1 MITNADTGPWPIRL
15 QRSPVRLFLLVA
27 ARAAIGIAALVA
39 AIPEPGTLGAVLA
52 FAGIGV
58 VGYAALLG
66 LNFATMRLEAVPGQ
80 LRLRSLLVNG
90 RYQLVKGEVRRLRLA
105 PRSRSRLGAA
115 FRGLGV
121 RIGPGELEGEK
132 LAGVIALARPDSLLM
147 VPTTDG
153 RLALAVASE
162 EQLLDAL
169 MRATRR
175 PSRAPAIRLAIGR
188 EPQTARPLDGTF
200 RFDHMGAVERRL
212 RNARIRI
219 TEIEISF
226 PEDRTDG
233 EEGP

>member
-27 ARAAIGIAALVA
+27 ARAAIGVAALVA
-39 AIPEPGTLGAVLA
+39 AIPEPGALGTVLS
-52 FAGIGV
+52 FAGIAV
-58 VGYAALLG
+58 LGYAALLG

-80 LRLRSLLVNG
+80 LRLRSVLVNG

-105 PRSRSRLGAA
+105 ARSRSRLGAA

-121 RIGPGELEGEK
+121 RIGPGEFEGEK
-132 LAGVIALARPDSLLM
+132 LAGVIALVRPDSLLM

-153 RLALAVASE
+153 RLAVAVASE

-175 PSRAPAIRLAIGR
+175 PSRAPAIRLAISR

-226 PEDRTDG
+226 PEYRSDG
-233 EEGP
+233 EEGR